1 MLRFALATGS
11 TKSAVLVFA
20 WTIRSFLASIVWDAA
35 HPVRSAIAAAVR
47 TRIAAFAPMNPPV
60 GLRSAAIGAAGVVE
74 KAAMLW
80 EIASSVGL
88 PMLVQYRNT
97 ASFHLPVQP
106 RNGYVP
112 AVPEE

>member
-11 TKSAVLVFA
+11 PKTPGLVFP

-35 HPVRSAIAAAVR
+35 HPVRSAIVAAVR

-60 GLRSAAIGAAGVVE
+60 GLRGAAIGAAGVVE

-80 EIASSVGL
+80 EIASSVGR

-97 ASFHLPVQP
+97 APFHLPVRP
-106 RNGYVP
+106 RTG
-112 AVPEE
+112 

>member
-11 TKSAVLVFA
+11 PKTAGVGLLLAVQA
-20 WTIRSFLASIVWDAA
+20 FLASIVWDAA
-35 HPVRSAIAAAVR
+35 PPVRSAIAAAVR

-80 EIASSVGL
+80 EIASSVGR

-97 ASFHLPVQP
+97 APFHLPVRP
-106 RNGYVP
+106 RTG
-112 AVPEE
+112 